1 MRQSRSHAFQTR
13 SCLPSAFG
21 HGACTPDG
29 VKKLWTRHNSPRID
43 YKATLDDNKPTTPI
57 RWLNETRAFQDELT
71 PGITSTAS
79 RLLHSAVVCRRPC
92 IRSEYMEALRC
103 IGSTLI
109 KRKAKR
115 FADDIAQA
123 ASIKKLKA
131 EAEHRAKVACGV
143 KRQAFRA
150 SVAARPPKMGKFVV
164 DNMGRRVD

>member
-1 MRQSRSHAFQTR
+1 M
-13 SCLPSAFG
+13 
-21 HGACTPDG
+21 
-29 VKKLWTRHNSPRID
+29 
-43 YKATLDDNKPTTPI
+43 
-57 RWLNETRAFQDELT
+57 
-71 PGITSTAS
+71 
-79 RLLHSAVVCRRPC
+79 VCRRPC